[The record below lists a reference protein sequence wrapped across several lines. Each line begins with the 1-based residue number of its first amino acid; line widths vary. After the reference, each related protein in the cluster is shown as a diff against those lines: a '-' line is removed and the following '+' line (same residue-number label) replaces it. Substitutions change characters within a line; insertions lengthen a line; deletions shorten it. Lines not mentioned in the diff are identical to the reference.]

1 MESARLKILQQNV
14 EENPDD
20 AFARYLL
27 ALELNKLNR
36 PEEAIAHFETLV
48 RKHAEYVPTYYQLA
62 QVYENLG
69 RTEEAIRVYNLG
81 LNAAR
86 HAGDLHTASEIQAAL
101 DMLQ

>member
-1 MESARLKILQQNV
+1 MESARLEILQKNV
-14 EENPDD
+14 EENPKD

-36 PEEAIAHFETLV
+36 HAEAIAHFETLI
-48 RKHAEYVPTYYQLA
+48 REHAEYVPTYYQLA

-86 HAGDLHTASEIQAAL
+86 NAGDLHTASEIQAAL
-101 DMLQ
+101 DGLE